1 MQTDL
6 RGRDTIAPELDWTRD
21 EIETLLDVAW
31 DLKRKRATGEAHPI
45 LRDKVLAMLFFFTST
60 RTRTSFEAGMAQ
72 LGGHAM
78 FIDSETTQIS
88 HGDTAKE
95 IGEIVGRYADGIAI
109 RQCDWKFGNQYI
121 NEVAKASRV
130 PVLNMQDDI
139 YHPFQILADLMTIM
153 EKVGRDLR
161 GKTINV
167 SYAYASSYQKP
178 LSVPQSLILMM
189 TRFGMNVR
197 MTAPPEFGLM
207 PEIVDQSR
215 ENAKKSGGSFEMLD
229 NFDAGF
235 KGADIVYPK
244 SWGCWMTT
252 EDKNESS
259 VIGKKYTD
267 WITDDRRMALTN
279 NAYYMHC
286 LPADRN
292 IEVTD
297 SVIDGPNSIVYDEA
311 ENRLHVQKAAM
322 ALTMR

>member
-1 MQTDL
+1 
-6 RGRDTIAPELDWTRD
+6 
-21 EIETLLDVAW
+21 
-31 DLKRKRATGEAHPI
+31 
-45 LRDKVLAMLFFFTST
+45 
-60 RTRTSFEAGMAQ
+60 
-72 LGGHAM
+72 
-78 FIDSETTQIS
+78 
-88 HGDTAKE
+88 
-95 IGEIVGRYADGIAI
+95 
-109 RQCDWKFGNQYI
+109 
-121 NEVAKASRV
+121 
-130 PVLNMQDDI
+130 
-139 YHPFQILADLMTIM
+139 
-153 EKVGRDLR
+153 
-161 GKTINV
+161 
-167 SYAYASSYQKP
+167 
-178 LSVPQSLILMM
+178 M

-215 ENAKKSGGSFEMLD
+215 ENAKKSGGSFEVLD
-229 NFDAGF
+229 DFDAGF
-235 KGADIVYPK
+235 RGADIVYPK